1 MIGNFWGK
9 SHAKYFP
16 FYLVQK
22 EHATKLCKITK
33 YYTHNWK
40 FSLCYLRLSWW
51 FKFLNITLFWLRL
64 EKLLKKPPSIKV
76 ESFNVNFWPKPN
88 IPDDAHTKLPNYFAF
103 ELLYFCCNCFRN
115 TLKLWERSKYWSL
128 KETGSSFKEAFV
140 SADTLV
146 QQIF

>member
-88 IPDDAHTKLPNYFAF
+88 IPDDTHTKLPNYVKFQGSVCLSRHSCAANILGKTWKFNKEGQEQETLISAF
-103 ELLYFCCNCFRN
+103 
-115 TLKLWERSKYWSL
+115 T
-128 KETGSSFKEAFV
+128 
-140 SADTLV
+140 
-146 QQIF
+146 